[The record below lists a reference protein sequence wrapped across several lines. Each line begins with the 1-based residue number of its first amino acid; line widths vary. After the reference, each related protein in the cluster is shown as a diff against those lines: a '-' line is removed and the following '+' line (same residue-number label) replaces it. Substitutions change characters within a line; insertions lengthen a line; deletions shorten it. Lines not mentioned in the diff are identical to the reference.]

1 MGKHARAKNALPSKH
16 TRRAV
21 VDDDP
26 VMFQIRALVRESPA
40 AILVRIGDRDHW
52 LPRSHVTLTESLLML
67 PRWLARKRGLGNGIP
82 RKHWTAP
89 ATESKRPAP
98 V

>member
-1 MGKHARAKNALPSKH
+1 M
-16 TRRAV
+16 

-40 AILVRIGDRDHW
+40 AILVRIGERDHW

-67 PRWLARKRGLGNGIP
+67 PRWLARKKGLGNGIP
-82 RKHWTAP
+82 RKHWSA
-89 ATESKRPAP
+89 AGADAKRP
-98 V
+98 VSV